1 MAAVACAGVLG
12 IASPAAAAPTSGGST
27 VSAVADG
34 DMVAQS
40 WAFVASYPG
49 NSMGLAACAFHAGFL
64 RSQTGRNY
72 MCTRAGSYYHLLKE
86 L

>member
-1 MAAVACAGVLG
+1 
-12 IASPAAAAPTSGGST
+12 
-27 VSAVADG
+27 
-34 DMVAQS
+34 MVAQS